1 MWDDQV
7 GEFAMTNTVLR
18 YDLRGFGRSDQP
30 SAPFSHAADLHDLL
44 QSLGL
49 ERTSVVGVS
58 YGGRVALDFSLT
70 HPEMVEA
77 LVLVGAGLGCHDWS
91 EPVKRYLDEEDA
103 AVERGDLDHATE
115 LNLEMWVDG
124 PHRTPDQVDPVVRQ
138 RVREMQLDLF
148 GAWVAQAG
156 ALEWEQ
162 ELEPAA
168 RERLGEINAPTL
180 VVVGE
185 KDVDDIH
192 ELAERQEAEIPSVTK
207 AVIRGAAHVPNM
219 EKPREFNELV
229 LGFLHAHVDR

>member
-1 MWDDQV
+1 
-7 GEFAMTNTVLR
+7 
-18 YDLRGFGRSDQP
+18 
-30 SAPFSHAADLHDLL
+30 
-44 QSLGL
+44 
-49 ERTSVVGVS
+49 
-58 YGGRVALDFSLT
+58 VALDFSLT
-70 HPEMVEA
+70 HPDMVEA
-77 LVLVGAGLGCHDWS
+77 LVLVGAALGGHDWS

-148 GAWVAQAG
+148 RAWVAQAG

-180 VVVGE
+180 VVIGE

-192 ELAERQEAEIPSVTK
+192 ELAQRQEAEIPSVTK

-229 LGFLHAHVDR
+229 LGFLHAHVVR